1 VRKFLVLLIASPTVF
16 LASCHSSGGGV
27 LESGVARVPDDAG
40 IVTDATLERIQL
52 DHKRNYALD
61 PKVES
66 FTTRN
71 HNIQSLLSWPGKF
84 VQIGLTKSRKI
95 IWIAGIGTVVQGPT
109 PTVYYSGI
117 VTRHDASRHRVYFD
131 DGTVL
136 TTEDAVHV
144 PPKGQQVVCSIDP
157 SNGLVTKLTP
167 A

>member
-1 VRKFLVLLIASPTVF
+1 MRRVLVAFGACGVLF
-16 LASCHSSGGGV
+16 ASCHSGGGGV
-27 LESGVARVPDDAG
+27 LERGNARIASDSGV
-40 IVTDATLERIQL
+40 VTDATLERIQL

-71 HNIQSLLSWPGKF
+71 HNVKSLLSWPGEF
-84 VQIGLTKSRKI
+84 VQVGLTKDRKI

-117 VTRHDASRHRVYFD
+117 VTRRDASKHRVFFD

-136 TTEDAVHV
+136 ETEAAVHV
-144 PPKGQQVVCSIDP
+144 PAKGTQVVCAIDP
-157 SNGLVTKLTP
+157 SNGLVKQITP